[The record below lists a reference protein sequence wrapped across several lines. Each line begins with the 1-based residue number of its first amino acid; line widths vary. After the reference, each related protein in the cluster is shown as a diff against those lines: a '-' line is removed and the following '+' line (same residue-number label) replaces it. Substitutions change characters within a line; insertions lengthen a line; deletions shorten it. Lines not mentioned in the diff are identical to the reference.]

1 MPAMSSFLGYAAMM
15 LLGVTLGLIGAG
27 GSILTV
33 PVLVYLFAI
42 APTQATGYSLV
53 IVGTT
58 AAVGAASYWRRQQ
71 NDLKVALVFG
81 LPSLVSVYL
90 TRRYLFP
97 AIPDP
102 VLKTGAFVLSK
113 DLAIMIFFAIFMF
126 AAAAAM
132 IFGKKEE
139 DAAARSAAKRHINVP
154 LIGGLGF
161 GASILTGLVGA
172 GGGFMIL
179 PILVLL
185 GGLPIKIAIGT
196 DLLIITVNSLLGFVG
211 EMQAAAAIDYGFVAT
226 LIVLPLAGMLIGT
239 HLNKIT
245 PARKLKPA
253 LGYFV
258 LIMAIYI
265 ISKEL
270 LFA

>member
-1 MPAMSSFLGYAAMM
+1 MSSFLGYIAMT

-27 GSILTV
+27 GSILTM

-42 APTQATGYSLV
+42 APSQATGYSLA
-53 IVGTT
+53 IVGAT
-58 AAVGAASYWRRQQ
+58 AAAGAATYWRRRQ
-71 NDLKVALVFG
+71 NNLKMAVVFG
-81 LPSLVSVYL
+81 LPSLVGVYL

-97 AIPDP
+97 AIPNPLITAGDW
-102 VLKTGAFVLSK
+102 VLSK
-113 DLAIMIFFAIFMF
+113 DLAIMIFFAIFML

-139 DAAARSAAKRHINVP
+139 EAAASVEAKRQINIP
-154 LIGGLGF
+154 LIAGLGF

-172 GGGFMIL
+172 GGGFLIL

-196 DLLIITVNSLLGFVG
+196 DLLIIAVNSLLGFIG
-211 EMQAAAAIDYGFVAT
+211 EMQTVTSIDYGFVAT
-226 LIVLPLAGMLIGT
+226 LVVLPLVGMLIGT

-245 PARKLKPA
+245 PAHKLKPA

-258 LIMAIYI
+258 LTMAIYI

-270 LFA
+270 LFV